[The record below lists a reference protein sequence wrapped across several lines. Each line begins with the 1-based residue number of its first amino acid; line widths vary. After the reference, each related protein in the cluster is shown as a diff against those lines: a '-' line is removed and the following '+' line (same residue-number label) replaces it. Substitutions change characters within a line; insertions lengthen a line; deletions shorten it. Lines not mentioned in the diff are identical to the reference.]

1 MGEARP
7 AVERAWWSAAGALAL
22 LGVAALLT
30 HPGAAPSSGMAAVAT
45 AGLDTFDGALLAE
58 VAAYR
63 APRRV
68 AGLVLL
74 ALSIVVPLGA
84 AVLLARGGGGRVRHV
99 AGWAALIVMSTALV
113 RLPLM
118 AWVRIVHDGR
128 FAMRNQSAAAW
139 LADHLLAVGSR
150 AAGIALAAVGAML
163 LVRRAPR
170 LWPAQLTIGA
180 TVVALLVV
188 TLHPLVVHPLL
199 LPERPLPEGAH
210 RDAVEAVVARS
221 GLDVP
226 VTLGI
231 ASTRTP
237 RRNAVAT
244 GLGPTRRIV
253 LHDTLL
259 ELAPA
264 DVAALT
270 AHELA
275 HLEHRDLLR
284 GALAVAPVVLVG
296 GLLVAALLRRGGRRS
311 AGVRDVPARTIVI
324 GVALV
329 LAVEALV
336 TPLVAAQSRRI
347 EVAADAR
354 AVVLSGA
361 VEPLL
366 VTLRAFT
373 VDDLVD
379 PEPPRWSALL
389 STHPSVGERIRAA
402 LSVAEQAGLS
412 VDAAAVLSAE
422 ASRPARR

>member
-1 MGEARP
+1 MGQARR
-7 AVERAWWSAAGALAL
+7 VGELAWWSAAGALAV
-22 LGVAALLT
+22 LGVAALVT
-30 HPGAAPSSGMAAVAT
+30 HPGAALPSGASAMAT
-45 AGLDTFDGALLAE
+45 AGLDTFDVELLAE

-63 APRRV
+63 SPRRV

-74 ALSIVVPLGA
+74 ALSVGMPLGA
-84 AVLLARGGGGRVRHV
+84 AVLLARGDRRVRHV
-99 AGWAALIVMSTALV
+99 ALWAAVIVLSTALA
-113 RLPLM
+113 RLPVVG
-118 AWVRIVHDGR
+118 WVRIVHDGR
-128 FAMRNQSAAAW
+128 FKMRNQSPAAW
-139 LADHLLAVGSR
+139 LADHLLAVGTR
-150 AAGIALAAVGAML
+150 AAAVAVAAVGVAA

-170 LWPAQLTIGA
+170 LWPAQLTVAA
-180 TVVALLVV
+180 TAVALLVV
-188 TLHPLVVHPLL
+188 LLHPVVVHPLL
-199 LPERPLPEGAH
+199 LPERPLPEGEH
-210 RDAVEAVVARS
+210 RDAVALVVARS
-221 GLDVP
+221 GMDVP

-284 GALAVAPVVLVG
+284 GALATAPVVLAG
-296 GLLVAALLRRGGRRS
+296 GLLGAVLLRRSGRRRTDD
-311 AGVRDVPARTIVI
+311 AARVLVI
-324 GVALV
+324 GVAFV
-329 LAVEALV
+329 LAAEAAA

-354 AVVLSGA
+354 AVVLAGA

-373 VDDLVD
+373 VDDLAD
-379 PEPPRWSALL
+379 PDPPRWSALL

-402 LSVAEQAGLS
+402 LDVAEQAGLD
-412 VDAAAVLSAE
+412 VDVEQVLSAE

>member
-30 HPGAAPSSGMAAVAT
+30 HPGAAPPGGAAVAT
-45 AGLDTFDGALLAE
+45 AGLDTFDVALLAE

-74 ALSIVVPLGA
+74 ALSVLVPLGA
-84 AVLLARGGGGRVRHV
+84 AILLARGAGRVRRV
-99 AGWAALIVMSTALV
+99 AGWAALIVVGTALV
-113 RLPLM
+113 RLPLTG
-118 AWVRIVHDGR
+118 WVRIVHDGR
-128 FAMRNQSAAAW
+128 FAMRNHSAAAW
-139 LADHLLAVGSR
+139 FADHLLAVGTR
-150 AAGIALAAVGAML
+150 AAAVALAAAGVTL

-170 LWPAQLTIGA
+170 LWPAQLTVGA
-180 TVVALLVV
+180 SIVALLVV

-210 RDAVEAVVARS
+210 RDAIEAVVARS

-284 GALAVAPVVLVG
+284 GALTTAPVVLVG
-296 GLLVAALLRRGGRRS
+296 GLLVAALLRRGARRT
-311 AGVRDVPARTIVI
+311 AGARDVPARALVI

-329 LAVEALV
+329 LAAEALA
-336 TPLVAAQSRRI
+336 TPLVAAQSRRM
-347 EVAADAR
+347 EVAADVR
-354 AVVLSGA
+354 AVVLSGS

-389 STHPSVGERIRAA
+389 STHPSVGERIRAV
-402 LSVAEQAGLS
+402 LSVAERAGLS